1 MGFFLLFTDFY
12 GFFQLNF
19 SLLIFSI
26 LFDNSHLFFLFQN
39 ETDTSTSN
47 KDLTLIYEE
56 KVSPNKEYISNKKDI
71 VHYTIKIYQEDKN
84 KVYVYA
90 ESNSLVF
97 ENTNY
102 SVDYNQK
109 LSKEDIQIKWI
120 TLSGSTEPKENDQ
133 LGLANVKIIKDGS
146 VVNEKVISFVG
157 KGVKAITDVI
167 G

>member
-1 MGFFLLFTDFY
+1 MK
-12 GFFQLNF
+12 
-19 SLLIFSI
+19 SKRIIVVVVSSI
-26 LFDNSHLFFLFQN
+26 VLCLSLFFIFQN
-39 ETDTSTSN
+39 ETDTSISN

-56 KVSPNKEYISNKKDI
+56 TVSPNKEYVSNKKDI

-84 KVYVYA
+84 KVCVYA
-90 ESNSLVF
+90 ESNSPVF

-109 LSKEDIQIKWI
+109 LSKEDIQIKWM
-120 TLSGSTEPKENDQ
+120 TLSGSTEAKKSDQ
-133 LGLANVKIIKDGS
+133 LGLANVKILKDGS

>member
-1 MGFFLLFTDFY
+1 MK
-12 GFFQLNF
+12 
-19 SLLIFSI
+19 SKRMIVVVVSSI
-26 LFDNSHLFFLFQN
+26 VLCLCLFFIFQI
-39 ETDTSTSN
+39 EKDTSTSN
-47 KDLTLIYEE
+47 EDLTLIYEE
-56 KVSPNKEYISNKKDI
+56 TVSPNKKYVSNKKDI

-90 ESNSLVF
+90 ESNSPVF

-109 LSKEDIQIKWI
+109 LSKEDIQIKWM
-120 TLSGSTEPKENDQ
+120 TLSGSTEAKKSDQ
-133 LGLANVKIIKDGS
+133 LGLANVKILKDGS

>member
-1 MGFFLLFTDFY
+1 MK
-12 GFFQLNF
+12 
-19 SLLIFSI
+19 SKRIIVVVVSSI
-26 LFDNSHLFFLFQN
+26 VLCLCLFFIFQI
-39 ETDTSTSN
+39 EKDTSISN
-47 KDLTLIYEE
+47 EDLTLIYEE
-56 KVSPNKEYISNKKDI
+56 TVSPNKKYVSNKKDI

-90 ESNSLVF
+90 ESNSPVF

-109 LSKEDIQIKWI
+109 ISKEDIQIKWM
-120 TLSGSTEPKENDQ
+120 TLSGSTEAKKSDQ
-133 LGLANVKIIKDGS
+133 LGLANVKILKDGS

>member
-1 MGFFLLFTDFY
+1 MK
-12 GFFQLNF
+12 
-19 SLLIFSI
+19 SKRMIVVVVSSI
-26 LFDNSHLFFLFQN
+26 VLCLCLFFIFQI
-39 ETDTSTSN
+39 EKDTSTSN

-56 KVSPNKEYISNKKDI
+56 KVSPNKEYVSNKKDI

-90 ESNSLVF
+90 ESNSPIF

-102 SVDYNQK
+102 RVDYKQK
-109 LSKEDIQIKWI
+109 ISKEDIQIKWM
-120 TLSGSTEPKENDQ
+120 TLSGSTEPKKSDQ
-133 LGLANVKIIKDGS
+133 LGLANVKILKDGS

>member
-1 MGFFLLFTDFY
+1 MK
-12 GFFQLNF
+12 
-19 SLLIFSI
+19 SKRIIVVVVSSI
-26 LFDNSHLFFLFQN
+26 VLCLSLFFIFQI
-39 ETDTSTSN
+39 EKDT
-47 KDLTLIYEE
+47 
-56 KVSPNKEYISNKKDI
+56 VSPNKKYVSNKKDI
-71 VHYTIKIYQEDKN
+71 VHYTIKIYQENKN

-90 ESNSLVF
+90 ESNSPVF

-109 LSKEDIQIKWI
+109 LSKEDIQIKWM

-133 LGLANVKIIKDGS
+133 LGLANVKILKDGS
-146 VVNEKVISFVG
+146 VFNEKVISFVG

>member
-1 MGFFLLFTDFY
+1 MK
-12 GFFQLNF
+12 
-19 SLLIFSI
+19 SKRIIVVVVSSI
-26 LFDNSHLFFLFQN
+26 VLCLCLFFIFQI
-39 ETDTSTSN
+39 EKDTSISN
-47 KDLTLIYEE
+47 EDLTLIYEE
-56 KVSPNKEYISNKKDI
+56 TVSPNKKYVSNKKDI

-84 KVYVYA
+84 TVQVHA
-90 ESNSLVF
+90 ESNSPIF

-109 LSKEDIQIKWI
+109 VSKEDIQIKWM

-133 LGLANVKIIKDGS
+133 LGLANVKILKDGS

>member
-1 MGFFLLFTDFY
+1 MK
-12 GFFQLNF
+12 
-19 SLLIFSI
+19 SKRIIVVVVSSI
-26 LFDNSHLFFLFQN
+26 VLCLCLFFIFQI
-39 ETDTSTSN
+39 EKDTSTSN

-56 KVSPNKEYISNKKDI
+56 TVSPNKKYVSNKKDI

-84 KVYVYA
+84 TVQVHA
-90 ESNSLVF
+90 ESNSPVF

-109 LSKEDIQIKWI
+109 LSKEDIQIKWM
-120 TLSGSTEPKENDQ
+120 TLSGSTEAKKSDQ
-133 LGLANVKIIKDGS
+133 LGLANVKILKDGS

>member
-1 MGFFLLFTDFY
+1 MK
-12 GFFQLNF
+12 
-19 SLLIFSI
+19 SKRIIVVVVSSI
-26 LFDNSHLFFLFQN
+26 VLCLCLFFIFQI
-39 ETDTSTSN
+39 EKDTSTSN

-56 KVSPNKEYISNKKDI
+56 TVSPNKKYVSNKKDI
-71 VHYTIKIYQEDKN
+71 MHYTIKIYQEDKN
-84 KVYVYA
+84 TVQVHA
-90 ESNSLVF
+90 ESNSPIF

-102 SVDYNQK
+102 RVDYNQK
-109 LSKEDIQIKWI
+109 LSKEDIQIKWM

-133 LGLANVKIIKDGS
+133 LGLANVKILKDGS

>member
-1 MGFFLLFTDFY
+1 MK
-12 GFFQLNF
+12 
-19 SLLIFSI
+19 SKRIIVVVVSSI
-26 LFDNSHLFFLFQN
+26 VLCLCLFFIFQN

-56 KVSPNKEYISNKKDI
+56 TVSPNKKYVSNKKDI

-90 ESNSLVF
+90 ESNSPIF

-102 SVDYNQK
+102 RVDYNQK
-109 LSKEDIQIKWI
+109 ISKKDIQIKWM
-120 TLSGSTEPKENDQ
+120 TLSGSTEAKKSDQ
-133 LGLANVKIIKDGS
+133 LGLANVKILKDGS

>member
-1 MGFFLLFTDFY
+1 MK
-12 GFFQLNF
+12 
-19 SLLIFSI
+19 SKRMIVVAVSSI
-26 LFDNSHLFFLFQN
+26 VLCLSLFFIFQN

-56 KVSPNKEYISNKKDI
+56 KVSPNKEYVSNKKDI

-109 LSKEDIQIKWI
+109 LSKEDIQIKWM
-120 TLSGSTEPKENDQ
+120 TLSGSTEAKKSDK
-133 LGLANVKIIKDGS
+133 LGLANVKILKDGS
-146 VVNEKVISFVG
+146 VFNEKVISFVG
-157 KGVKAITDVI
+157 KGVKAIMDVI

>member
-1 MGFFLLFTDFY
+1 MK
-12 GFFQLNF
+12 
-19 SLLIFSI
+19 SKRMIVVVVSSI
-26 LFDNSHLFFLFQN
+26 VLCLCLFFIFQI

-56 KVSPNKEYISNKKDI
+56 TVSPNKKYVSNKKDI

-90 ESNSLVF
+90 ESNSPIF

-102 SVDYNQK
+102 RVDYNQK
-109 LSKEDIQIKWI
+109 ISKEDIQIKWM
-120 TLSGSTEPKENDQ
+120 TLSGSTEPKKNDQ
-133 LGLANVKIIKDGS
+133 LGLANVKILKDGS
-146 VVNEKVISFVG
+146 VFNEKVISFVG

>member
-1 MGFFLLFTDFY
+1 MKSKRMLVLVI
-12 GFFQLNF
+12 
-19 SLLIFSI
+19 SSI
-26 LFDNSHLFFLFQN
+26 VLCACPFFLFRN
-39 ETDTSTSN
+39 ETDTNTSN

-56 KVSPNKEYISNKKDI
+56 KVSPNKEYVSNKKDI

-90 ESNSLVF
+90 ESNSPVF

-109 LSKEDIQIKWI
+109 LSKEDIQIKWM

-133 LGLANVKIIKDGS
+133 LGLANVKILKDGS
-146 VVNEKVISFVG
+146 VVSEKVISFVS

>member
-1 MGFFLLFTDFY
+1 MK
-12 GFFQLNF
+12 
-19 SLLIFSI
+19 SKRIIVVVVSSI
-26 LFDNSHLFFLFQN
+26 VLCLCLFFIFQI
-39 ETDTSTSN
+39 EKDTSISN
-47 KDLTLIYEE
+47 EDLTLIYEE
-56 KVSPNKEYISNKKDI
+56 TVSPNKKYVSNKKDI

-84 KVYVYA
+84 TVQVHA
-90 ESNSLVF
+90 ESNSPVF

-109 LSKEDIQIKWI
+109 LSKEDIQIKWM
-120 TLSGSTEPKENDQ
+120 TLSGSTEPKKNDQ
-133 LGLANVKIIKDGS
+133 LGLANVKILKDGS

>member
-1 MGFFLLFTDFY
+1 MK
-12 GFFQLNF
+12 
-19 SLLIFSI
+19 SKRMIVVVVSSI
-26 LFDNSHLFFLFQN
+26 VLCLCLFFIFQI
-39 ETDTSTSN
+39 EKDTSISN
-47 KDLTLIYEE
+47 EDLTLIYEE
-56 KVSPNKEYISNKKDI
+56 TVSPNKEYVSNKKDI

-84 KVYVYA
+84 KVCVYA
-90 ESNSLVF
+90 ESNSPVF

-109 LSKEDIQIKWI
+109 LSKEDIQIKWM
-120 TLSGSTEPKENDQ
+120 TLSGSTEAKKSDQ
-133 LGLANVKIIKDGS
+133 LGLANVKILKDGS

>member
-1 MGFFLLFTDFY
+1 MKSKRMIVVVVSSVVLCLC
-12 GFFQLNF
+12 
-19 SLLIFSI
+19 
-26 LFDNSHLFFLFQN
+26 LFFIFQI
-39 ETDTSTSN
+39 EKDTSTSN
-47 KDLTLIYEE
+47 KDLTLIYKET
-56 KVSPNKEYISNKKDI
+56 VSPNKKYVSNKKDI

-84 KVYVYA
+84 TVQVHA
-90 ESNSLVF
+90 ESNSPVF

-109 LSKEDIQIKWI
+109 LSKEDIQIKWM
-120 TLSGSTEPKENDQ
+120 TLSGSTKAKKSDQ
-133 LGLANVKIIKDGS
+133 RGLANVKILKDGS